1 MNILFQTL
9 ETKLN
14 AIDDINANSN
24 VLTEIEIC
32 QAYFENLNN
41 LMMKILSKQ

>member
-24 VLTEIEIC
+24 VLTEIC